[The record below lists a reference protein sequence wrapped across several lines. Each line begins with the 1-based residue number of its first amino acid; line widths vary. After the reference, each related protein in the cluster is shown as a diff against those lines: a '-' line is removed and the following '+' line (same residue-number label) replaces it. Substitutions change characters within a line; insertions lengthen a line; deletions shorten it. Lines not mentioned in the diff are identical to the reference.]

1 MTSPADAQRKAF
13 FPGSFDPFTRGHE
26 SIVRRALAM
35 FSHVVV
41 GIGINPDKK
50 GVMSTELRRQLI
62 EAVFAGDSRVS
73 VVSYSGM
80 TVDAVKAA
88 GACCIVRGVRDVAD
102 FDYEIKIADFNRN
115 IAGIETLFLP
125 ALSPLADISSTAVRQ
140 KLARGGNVSGMLPS
154 GCPQHIVD
162 ELRSLCADEL
172 SNICIEIENR
182 LFD

>member
-1 MTSPADAQRKAF
+1 
-13 FPGSFDPFTRGHE
+13 
-26 SIVRRALAM
+26 M

-50 GVMSTELRRQLI
+50 GVMSTELRWQLI

-102 FDYEIKIADFNRN
+102 FDYEIKIADFNRD
-115 IAGIETLFLP
+115 IAGIDTLFLP
-125 ALSPLADISSTAVRQ
+125 AHPALAGISSTALRQ
-140 KLARGGNVSGMLPS
+140 EIARGGNVSGMLPS

-182 LFD
+182 LF

>member
-1 MTSPADAQRKAF
+1 MTSPTDAQPKAF

-26 SIVRRALAM
+26 SIVRRALAL
-35 FSHVVV
+35 FGHVVV

-73 VVSYSGM
+73 VVRYSGM
-80 TVDAVKAA
+80 TVAAVTAA

-115 IAGIETLFLP
+115 IAGIDTLFLP
-125 ALSPLADISSTAVRQ
+125 AHPALAGISSTALRQ
-140 KLARGGNVSGMLPS
+140 EIARGGNVSGMLPS

-182 LFD
+182 LF

>member
-50 GVMSTELRRQLI
+50 GVMSTELRWQLI

-102 FDYEIKIADFNRN
+102 FDYEIKIADFNRG

-125 ALSPLADISSTAVRQ
+125 AHPALADISSTAVRHEI
-140 KLARGGNVSGMLPS
+140 ARGGNVSGMLPS

-162 ELRSLCADEL
+162 ELRSLCADEI

-182 LFD
+182 LF

>member
-102 FDYEIKIADFNRN
+102 FDYEIKIADFNRG

-125 ALSPLADISSTAVRQ
+125 AHPALADISSTAVRHEI
-140 KLARGGNVSGMLPS
+140 ARGGNVSGMLPS

-162 ELRSLCADEL
+162 ELRSLCADEI

-182 LFD
+182 LF

>member
-50 GVMSTELRRQLI
+50 GLMSTDLRRRLI

-73 VVSYSGM
+73 VVSYSGL

-88 GACCIVRGVRDVAD
+88 GACCIVRGVRNADD
-102 FDYEIKIADFNRN
+102 FDYELKIADFNRDT
-115 IAGIETLFLP
+115 AGIDTLFMP
-125 ALSPLADISSTAVRQ
+125 ALASLAGVSSSAVRQ
-140 KLARGGNVSGMLPS
+140 LLAQGADVRQLLPV

-162 ELRSLCADEL
+162 ELR
-172 SNICIEIENR
+172 R
-182 LFD
+182 LL

>member
-1 MTSPADAQRKAF
+1 
-13 FPGSFDPFTRGHE
+13 
-26 SIVRRALAM
+26 M

-50 GVMSTELRRQLI
+50 GVMSTELRWQLI

-115 IAGIETLFLP
+115 IAGIDTLFLP
-125 ALSPLADISSTAVRQ
+125 AHPALAGVSSTALRQ
-140 KLARGGNVSGMLPS
+140 EIARGGNVSGMLPS

-172 SNICIEIENR
+172 SN
-182 LFD
+182 

>member
-1 MTSPADAQRKAF
+1 
-13 FPGSFDPFTRGHE
+13 
-26 SIVRRALAM
+26 M

-50 GVMSTELRRQLI
+50 GVMSTELRWQLI

-115 IAGIETLFLP
+115 IAGIDTLFLP
-125 ALSPLADISSTAVRQ
+125 AHPALAGISSTALRQ
-140 KLARGGNVSGMLPS
+140 EIARGGNVSGMLPS

-162 ELRSLCADEL
+162 ELRSLY
-172 SNICIEIENR
+172 IVK
-182 LFD
+182 

>member
-115 IAGIETLFLP
+115 IAGIDTLFLP
-125 ALSPLADISSTAVRQ
+125 ALSPLAGVSSSAVRQ
-140 KLARGGNVSGMLPS
+140 LLAQGADVRQLLPV

-162 ELRSLCADEL
+162 ELR
-172 SNICIEIENR
+172 R
-182 LFD
+182 LL

>member
-115 IAGIETLFLP
+115 IAGIDTLFLP
-125 ALSPLADISSTAVRQ
+125 AHPALAGISSSAVRQ
-140 KLARGGNVSGMLPS
+140 LLAQGADVRQLLPV

-162 ELRSLCADEL
+162 ELR
-172 SNICIEIENR
+172 R
-182 LFD
+182 LL

>member
-1 MTSPADAQRKAF
+1 
-13 FPGSFDPFTRGHE
+13 
-26 SIVRRALAM
+26 M

-50 GVMSTELRRQLI
+50 GVMSTELRWQLI

-115 IAGIETLFLP
+115 IAGIDTLFLP
-125 ALSPLADISSTAVRQ
+125 AHPALAGVSSTALRQ
-140 KLARGGNVSGMLPS
+140 EIARGGNVSGMLPS

-182 LFD
+182 LF

>member
-1 MTSPADAQRKAF
+1 
-13 FPGSFDPFTRGHE
+13 
-26 SIVRRALAM
+26 M

-102 FDYEIKIADFNRN
+102 FDYEIKIADFNRG

-125 ALSPLADISSTAVRQ
+125 AHPALADISSTAVRHEI
-140 KLARGGNVSGMLPS
+140 ARGGNVSGMLPS

-162 ELRSLCADEL
+162 ELRSLCADEI

-182 LFD
+182 LF

>member
-50 GVMSTELRRQLI
+50 GVMSTELRWQLI

-102 FDYEIKIADFNRN
+102 FDYELKIADFNRG
-115 IAGIETLFLP
+115 IAGIDTLFLP
-125 ALSPLADISSTAVRQ
+125 AHPALAGISSTALRHEIA
-140 KLARGGNVSGMLPS
+140 LGGNVSGMLPS

-172 SNICIEIENR
+172 SNICIEIEKR
-182 LFD
+182 LF

>member
-1 MTSPADAQRKAF
+1 MRN
-13 FPGSFDPFTRGHE
+13 
-26 SIVRRALAM
+26 VRR
-35 FSHVVV
+35 FSRVR
-41 GIGINPDKK
+41 
-50 GVMSTELRRQLI
+50 STLSRPVTSTFSNI

-115 IAGIETLFLP
+115 IAGIDTLFLP
-125 ALSPLADISSTAVRQ
+125 AHPALAGISSTALRQ
-140 KLARGGNVSGMLPS
+140 EIARGGNVSGMLPS

-182 LFD
+182 LF

>member
-1 MTSPADAQRKAF
+1 
-13 FPGSFDPFTRGHE
+13 
-26 SIVRRALAM
+26 M

-102 FDYEIKIADFNRN
+102 FELKIADFNRN
-115 IAGIETLFLP
+115 IAGIDTLFLP
-125 ALSPLADISSTAVRQ
+125 AHPALAGISSTALRQ
-140 KLARGGNVSGMLPS
+140 EIARGGNVSGMLPS

-182 LFD
+182 LF

>member
-102 FDYEIKIADFNRN
+102 FDYELKIADFNRG
-115 IAGIETLFLP
+115 IAGIDTLFLP
-125 ALSPLADISSTAVRQ
+125 AHPALAGISSTALRQ
-140 KLARGGNVSGMLPS
+140 EIARGGNVSGMLPS

-182 LFD
+182 LF

>member
-1 MTSPADAQRKAF
+1 MTSPTDAQPKAF

-26 SIVRRALAM
+26 SIVRRALAL
-35 FSHVVV
+35 FGHVVV
-41 GIGINPDKK
+41 GIGINPDKQ
-50 GVMSTELRRQLI
+50 GMMSTELRRRLI

-73 VVSYSGM
+73 VVSYSGL

-88 GACCIVRGVRDVAD
+88 GACCIVRGVRNADD
-102 FDYEIKIADFNRN
+102 FDYELKIADFNRDT
-115 IAGIETLFLP
+115 AGIDTLFLP
-125 ALSPLADISSTAVRQ
+125 AHPALAGISSTALRQ
-140 KLARGGNVSGMLPS
+140 EIARGGNVSGMLPS

-182 LFD
+182 LF

>member
-1 MTSPADAQRKAF
+1 MLFRS
-13 FPGSFDPFTRGHE
+13 
-26 SIVRRALAM
+26 
-35 FSHVVV
+35 VVV

-102 FDYEIKIADFNRN
+102 FDYEIKIADFNRD
-115 IAGIETLFLP
+115 IAGIDTLFLP
-125 ALSPLADISSTAVRQ
+125 AHPALAGISSTALRQ
-140 KLARGGNVSGMLPS
+140 EIARGGNVSGMLPS

-182 LFD
+182 LF